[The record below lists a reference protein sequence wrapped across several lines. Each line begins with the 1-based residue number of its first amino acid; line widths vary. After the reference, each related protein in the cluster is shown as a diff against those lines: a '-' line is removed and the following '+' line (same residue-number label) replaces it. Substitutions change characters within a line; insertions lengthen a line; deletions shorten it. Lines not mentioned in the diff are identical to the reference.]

1 MSLKQ
6 ISILVC
12 ISFGATHVSAGT
24 KTGSRMPS
32 PCPDSPNCVSSLS
45 KDKKQ
50 FVKPLKYSGSIETA
64 RLNLINILE
73 NSRGARLV
81 KTEKDYL
88 HVEFRSLIFRF
99 VDDVQFFLPT
109 DESIIHIKSASRS
122 GYYDF
127 GTNRRRVE
135 RLRAAFNGSVEDEN

>member
-6 ISILVC
+6 FSILVC
-12 ISFGATHVSAGT
+12 ISLGATHVVTDTTNAAE
-24 KTGSRMPS
+24 MLS
-32 PCPDSPNCVSSLS
+32 PCPNSPNCVSSLS
-45 KDKKQ
+45 KDKNQ
-50 FVKPLKYSGSIETA
+50 FVKPFKYSGSFETA
-64 RLNLINILE
+64 RQNLINILE

-88 HVEFRSLIFRF
+88 QVEFRSFIFRF
-99 VDDVQFFLPT
+99 VDDVQFFLPP
-109 DESIIHIKSASRS
+109 DESVIHIKSASRS

-135 RLRAAFNGSVEDEN
+135 RLRAAFSGSVEDEN